1 MEVDVREN
9 IGRLIKDL
17 TETGEWVLD
26 AQKLKVNSIST
37 FAVYLHVNNMK
48 WRKRT

>member
-26 AQKLKVNSIST
+26 AQKLKV
-37 FAVYLHVNNMK
+37 K
-48 WRKRT
+48 

>member
-26 AQKLKVNSIST
+26 AQKLKVISST
-37 FAVYLHVNNMK
+37 VALVLHMNNMA
-48 WRKRT
+48 